1 MADVGDRE
9 VLCFRLRGWA
19 EMVSQLR
26 RVACHRKTADLPG
39 AAAAHCQVGSPFS
52 GWSIRYLLVLGTG
65 TCAMSHGGQCAG
77 CITR

>member
-26 RVACHRKTADLPG
+26 RVACHRKTA
-39 AAAAHCQVGSPFS
+39 AHLSWQSVSLEQTGQGSCMT
-52 GWSIRYLLVLGTG
+52 IR
-65 TCAMSHGGQCAG
+65 
-77 CITR
+77 